1 MKIYLT
7 LLFFKLK
14 KEFLALDI
22 NGDGVISLD
31 ELHLLLKSLKS
42 KLKMS
47 EREIK
52 RFEKE
57 FDKDGD
63 GTIDLEEFFEMVQ
76 NSSERG
82 IIHKALIQRSG
93 IRKIFQKYDK
103 DGNGVITRD
112 EFRKIVE
119 DKYQVTMMQSQAD
132 ALMEEADVD
141 DSGYI
146 EFDEFM
152 RSFPYFP
159 VSN

>member
-1 MKIYLT
+1 MC
-7 LLFFKLK
+7 FQLK
-14 KEFLALDI
+14 REFLALDI
-22 NGDGVISLD
+22 NGDGVITLD

-52 RFEKE
+52 KFEKE

-63 GTIDLEEFFEMVQ
+63 GTIDIEEFFEMVQ

-112 EFRKIVE
+112 EFTRVVE
-119 DKYQVTMMQSQAD
+119 DRFQSRLLPEQVD
-132 ALMEEADVD
+132 HILKEADQNGDGVID
-141 DSGYI
+141 YE
-146 EFDEFM
+146 EFLK
-152 RSFPYFP
+152 SFTYFP
-159 VSN
+159 AKSSI